1 MSTVED
7 DVIERSCLVTKGKS
21 NYDCMTLTGEDREM
35 ERYWNWKRMQ
45 HEIMNGA
52 HVCVVVYSCTVVRAL
67 L

>member
-7 DVIERSCLVTKGKS
+7 DVIKRSCLVTKGKS
-21 NYDCMTLTGEDREM
+21 NCDCMTLTGEM

-45 HEIMNGA
+45 NEIMNGA